1 MFFPKIEQSWHIFL
15 QNTNGS
21 WQGFTNSGGSY
32 YQNSISVK
40 FWFCMTSYFYQH
52 FHETLLHCD
61 SKHLFPFLLSLLIFH
76 RKPRR
81 FYTYIH
87 ELLECNIASH
97 TFFCTQIGY
106 RYNNH
111 LGYLLYKQEPLVDVS
126 WSFCTSYSLSSE
138 CELQKEFLIMV
149 TDIFNSGCFFF
160 STTTIVNEVESF

>member
-40 FWFCMTSYFYQH
+40 FWFCMASYFYQH

-61 SKHLFPFLLSLLIFH
+61 SKHLFPFLLSQLIFH

-97 TFFCTQIGY
+97 TFFWP
-106 RYNNH
+106 R
-111 LGYLLYKQEPLVDVS
+111 L
-126 WSFCTSYSLSSE
+126 
-138 CELQKEFLIMV
+138 V
-149 TDIFNSGCFFF
+149 TDTIIILDILFTSKSHLWMFHGHFVLLTVCPQNVSYKKSF
-160 STTTIVNEVESF
+160 SSWWLTSSIVGASFSVPLL